1 MSEPILAPPDP
12 QHVRADVLRA
22 LTEDVGTGDISAQLL
37 PNQPRLAQLIA
48 REPGVLAGSA
58 WFSACFAEL
67 DSHAIVRWS
76 RDEGQAFVAND
87 TICTVQA
94 DVRALLSGERSAL
107 NFLQTLS
114 ATATATA
121 AFVAALDGT
130 STRVLDTR
138 KTLPGL
144 RHAQKYAVRAGGGC
158 NHRIGLYDAAMIKEN
173 HVLAAGSIA
182 AAIAAA
188 RSGAHGLPIIVEVE
202 SLDELT
208 QALSCSPERI
218 VLDDFTLA
226 DMRSAVER
234 VSGRVPLE
242 VSGGID
248 LSTARAIAETGV
260 DFISVGAITK
270 HVRAIDFSL
279 RLIPADTLP

>member
-12 QHVRADVLRA
+12 LHVGADVLRA
-22 LTEDVGTGDISAQLL
+22 LAEDIGSGDVSALLL
-37 PNQPRLAQLIA
+37 PNRPLLAQLIA

-67 DSHAIVRWS
+67 DSHALVRWS
-76 RDEGQAFVAND
+76 RNDGQPFVAND

-94 DVRALLSGERSAL
+94 DARALLSGERSAL

-144 RHAQKYAVRAGGGC
+144 RQAQKYAVRAGGGC

-173 HVLAAGSIA
+173 HVLAAGAIA

-188 RSGAHGLPIIVEVE
+188 RNGAHGLPIIVEVE

-208 QALSCSPERI
+208 QALACSPDRI

-226 DMRSAVER
+226 DMRSAVAR
-234 VSGRVPLE
+234 VAGRVPLE

-279 RLIPADTLP
+279 RLLPADTLS